1 MNPDSENFNAKFW
14 VKNLRKLFESDPEY
28 YKPSKLGI
36 GYRNLRAYGVAND
49 SDYQPTV
56 TNALWKL
63 ATEGFRHFQ
72 KMMTQDI
79 LIF

>member
-1 MNPDSENFNAKFW
+1 MSEVPGVNPYEHEEINNDQLNPDSENFNAKFW

-49 SDYQPTV
+49 SDY
-56 TNALWKL
+56 
-63 ATEGFRHFQ
+63 
-72 KMMTQDI
+72 
-79 LIF
+79 